1 MLMLILLLLFF
12 LIFDCSKNTK
22 FPTVECPNPYYPE
35 QYTCSFSYN
44 TQQAPIQK
52 ILSSALTWMWLNV
65 SVTFALSGFTTW
77 IILYLLNLINP
88 TQVSSMWL
96 NIGI

>member
-1 MLMLILLLLFF
+1 MIIFLLLFF

-22 FPTVECPNPYYPE
+22 LPTVECPNSYYPE
-35 QYTCSFSYN
+35 QTTCSFSYN
-44 TQQAPIQK
+44 TQQASIQK

-77 IILYLLNLINP
+77 IIILSLLNLINP

-96 NIGI
+96 IIGI